1 MQFEEKK
8 SSFGEYYYKNIFT
21 GETQWGSKNFFDT
34 EIPLPKGFVGLI
46 LNGKKIYKY
55 IGDREKKSLIASY
68 SYSPRATASFSESD
82 WPPLTRKKDSESEKD
97 SESDWPPL
105 IRKKDSESEKVSES
119 DWPPLTRKKDSESE
133 KDKKVSKL
141 EWTSLIRKKDSESEK
156 DDTIPPGFQFSFLPS
171 NVILKILTELF
182 NDKTDTL
189 QSNIANIGS
198 VRIINTA
205 IQADSSKVNIVDF
218 MDTRIWLR
226 LLISTGIFYNLGK
239 QNKEWNDTI
248 RHYLGQNGS
257 ELVHKEWDDT
267 IRNYLYRIVRE
278 LRYTS
283 RVHDLIDLY
292 KRDLS
297 LIIRN
302 YAKILLDKLIKTDSS
317 TLEKKFLAGNMT
329 DIPRLNNAT
338 IVEFVRSGKKTDI
351 IRYWDVR
358 NVTDMHKLF
367 KDHRFSFDLTYW
379 DTKNVTNMSECM
391 SITKMNGITNWNT
404 CRVRDMSY
412 CFDYAT
418 RFNQPLEWNTSNVTD
433 MSGMFSNATSFN
445 QLLHWDTSNVKDMT
459 AMFSGAESFNQPLRW
474 NTGNV
479 ENMMGM
485 FTEATSFNQPLE
497 WNTIHVI
504 NMEEMFSGA
513 TAFNQPLKWNTYNVI
528 NMGGMFA
535 HNTTFNKPLDLKTDN
550 VKDMSNMFT
559 CATSFNQPLVWETKN
574 VESMFAMFTEATSFN
589 QQLHWDTR
597 KVTNMRHMFDDATSF
612 NQELDWDKV
621 KTTVDISYM
630 FRNSHGRFKNI

>member
-8 SSFGEYYYKNIFT
+8 SSSGEYYYKNIFT
-21 GETQWGSKNFFDT
+21 GETQWGSENFFGT

-46 LNGKKIYKY
+46 LNGKEIYKY
-55 IGDREKKSLIASY
+55 IGDREKKPLITSY
-68 SYSPRATASFSESD
+68 SYSPRATASF
-82 WPPLTRKKDSESEKD
+82 
-97 SESDWPPL
+97 
-105 IRKKDSESEKVSES
+105 SES

-156 DDTIPPGFQFSFLPS
+156 DYNIPSGFQFSFLPS
-171 NVILKILTELF
+171 NAILKILTELF
-182 NDKTDTL
+182 NDETDTL

-218 MDTRIWLR
+218 MDIRIWLR
-226 LLISTGIFYNLGK
+226 LLISTGIFYILGR
-239 QNKEWNDTI
+239 QNKEWNLTI
-248 RHYLGQNGS
+248 SKYLGGDVS
-257 ELVHKEWDDT
+257 ELVHKEWGDT

-292 KRDLS
+292 KRDSS

-302 YAKILLDKLIKTDSS
+302 YAKILLDKLIKIDSS
-317 TLEKKFLAGNMT
+317 TLEKEFLGGNMT
-329 DIPRLNNAT
+329 DIPRLNDTT
-338 IVEFVRSGKKTDI
+338 IVEFVRSRKKTDI

-358 NVTDMHKLF
+358 NVTNMHELF

-379 DTKNVTNMSECM
+379 DTKNVTDMSECM
-391 SITKMNGITNWNT
+391 SMTKMYGITNWNT

-412 CFDYAT
+412 CFYLAT
-418 RFNQPLEWNTSNVTD
+418 RFNQPLEWNTYNVID
-433 MSGMFSNATSFN
+433 MSGMFTHAISFN
-445 QLLHWDTSNVKDMT
+445 QPLHWDTSNVRDMT
-459 AMFSGAESFNQPLRW
+459 YMFSDANSFNQPLRW

-479 ENMMGM
+479 ESMMGM
-485 FTEATSFNQPLE
+485 FAENTSFNQPLE
-497 WNTIHVI
+497 WNTIYVI
-504 NMEEMFSGA
+504 NMEEMFINA

-528 NMGGMFA
+528 NMSGMFVR
-535 HNTTFNKPLDLKTDN
+535 TTFNKPLDLKTDN
-550 VKDMSNMFT
+550 VKDMSNMFS

-597 KVTNMRHMFDDATSF
+597 KVTNMSHMFDDATSF
-612 NQELDWDKV
+612 NQELNWDKV

-630 FRNSHGRFKNI
+630 FRNSQGRFKNI